1 MEALKKYKESG
12 KFIFRPEENLTSV
25 CNAPTN
31 KAGIY
36 LIYAIKKGEP
46 KLVYIGQSGR
56 VKKDGELFIRQDGI
70 KGRIVRGK
78 RNGRPRKEFWLEE
91 IYNQDL
97 EALEFNWFV
106 THNEVY
112 VDCPFELEKKLI
124 KIHRPIW
131 NRK

>member
-1 MEALKKYKESG
+1 MEALEKYKDSG
-12 KFIFRPEENLTSV
+12 KFFFRANDNLNEV
-25 CNAPTN
+25 CSAPRN

-36 LIYAIKKGEP
+36 IIYAIKKGERR
-46 KLVYIGQSGR
+46 LVYIGQSGR

-78 RNGRPRKEFWLEE
+78 RNGRPRKEFWIEE
-91 IYNQDL
+91 IYNQEL

-106 THNEVY
+106 THNDQF
-112 VDCPFELEKKLI
+112 VDCPLALERSLI
-124 KIHRPIW
+124 NDYKPIW